1 MKFLDQAKIYIKAGN
16 GGSGASSFRREK
28 YVEYGGPDGGDG
40 GNGGS
45 IIFES
50 ERNLN
55 TLIDFRYKQH
65 FKAENGRSGSKKN
78 KTGAG
83 GKDLI
88 LKVPVGT
95 QIYEEDNNT
104 LIYDFITNKD
114 KFVVATGGNG
124 GLGNT
129 KFKSSTNRAPR
140 KKTDGKKGEE
150 FWIWLQLKVIADIG
164 IIGLPNA
171 GKSTFLSKFTRAK
184 PKIANYPFTTIN
196 PNLGVLNINHKE
208 IILADI
214 PGLIEGSHKGVGLG
228 DKFLRH
234 IERCKTLIH
243 LIDISEKDIL
253 ENYLKIRSELSKY
266 DKSILKKKEIIVFN
280 KLDLVDK
287 QNSEKNLKKFKKN
300 INKNFEIISLF
311 TNENLEKLKKKIY
324 KKCI

>member
-1 MKFLDQAKIYIKAGN
+1 MKFLDQAKIYIRAGN

-28 YVEYGGPDGGDG
+28 YVEFGGPDGGDG
-40 GNGGS
+40 GSGGS
-45 IIFES
+45 IILES

-55 TLIDFRYKQH
+55 TLIDFRYRQH
-65 FKAENGRSGSKKN
+65 FKAENGKPGSKKN

-83 GKDLI
+83 GKNLI

-95 QIYEEDNNT
+95 QLYEEDNNT
-104 LIYDFITNKD
+104 LIYDFTENKD
-114 KFVVATGGNG
+114 KFVIAAGGQG

-129 KFKSSTNRAPR
+129 KFKSSINRAPR
-140 KKTDGKKGEE
+140 RKTDGTKGEE
-150 FWIWLQLKVIADIG
+150 FWGWLQLKVIADVG

-171 GKSTFLSKFTRAK
+171 GKSSFLSKCTRAK

-196 PNLGVLNINHKE
+196 PNLGVLNINNRE

-243 LIDISEKDIL
+243 LIDVSEDNIL
-253 ENYLKIRSELSKY
+253 ENYLKVRNELSKY
-266 DKSILKKKEIIVFN
+266 DKRILKKKELIIFN
-280 KLDLVDK
+280 KVDLI
-287 QNSEKNLKKFKKN
+287 EKEKLRENLKNFKKK
-300 INKNFEIISLF
+300 IKKSCEILSLI
-311 TNENLEKLKKKIY
+311 TNENLEKVKKIIL

>member
-16 GGSGASSFRREK
+16 GGAGASSFRREK
-28 YVEYGGPDGGDG
+28 YIEFGGPDGGDG

-45 IIFES
+45 IILES

-55 TLIDFRYKQH
+55 TLIDFRYQQH
-65 FKAENGRSGSKKN
+65 FKAENGMPGSKKN

-88 LKVPVGT
+88 LKIPVGT

-104 LIYDFITNKD
+104 LIYDFTKNKD
-114 KFVVATGGNG
+114 KFMVATGGKG

-129 KFKSSTNRAPR
+129 RFKSSRNRAPR
-140 KKTDGKKGEE
+140 RKTDGNKGEE

-171 GKSTFLSKFTRAK
+171 GKSSFLSRCTKAK
-184 PKIANYPFTTIN
+184 PKIANYPFTTLN

-234 IERCKTLIH
+234 IERCKMLIH
-243 LIDISEKDIL
+243 LIDISEENVL
-253 ENYLKIRSELSKY
+253 ENYLKVRSELSKY
-266 DKSILKKKEIIVFN
+266 DKNILKKKEIIIFN
-280 KLDLVDK
+280 KIDLLNKELIDEK
-287 QNSEKNLKKFKKN
+287 LQNFKKKSKKKF
-300 INKNFEIISLF
+300 EIVSLI
-311 TNENLEKLKKKIY
+311 TNENLEKVKKNIY
-324 KKCI
+324 KQCI